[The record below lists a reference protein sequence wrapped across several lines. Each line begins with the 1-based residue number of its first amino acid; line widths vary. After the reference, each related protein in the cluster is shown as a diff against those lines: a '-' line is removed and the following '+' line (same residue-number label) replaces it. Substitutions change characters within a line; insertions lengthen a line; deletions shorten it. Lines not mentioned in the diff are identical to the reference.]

1 MEIKEKLTF
10 CVKFFAINSDE
21 LCIIRKFWE
30 FVTKKTMSAGPTSKF
45 VMADKFWFVSVK
57 SKSVSDGGR

>member
-1 MEIKEKLTF
+1 
-10 CVKFFAINSDE
+10 
-21 LCIIRKFWE
+21 
-30 FVTKKTMSAGPTSKF
+30 MSAGPTSKF